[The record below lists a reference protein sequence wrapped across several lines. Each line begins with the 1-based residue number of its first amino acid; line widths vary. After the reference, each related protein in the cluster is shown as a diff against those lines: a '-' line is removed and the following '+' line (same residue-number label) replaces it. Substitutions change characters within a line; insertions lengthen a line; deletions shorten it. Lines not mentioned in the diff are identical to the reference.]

1 MLDRFR
7 RKDTTFFA
15 YFEEHARL
23 TVVGTGELIALL
35 VPGAKIAAHARR
47 ISDIEHEAD
56 QVTHRCVEALHKGS
70 TTPIN
75 RDSVHRLIT
84 RQDDVMDFV
93 EAAAERLA
101 LYGITETTDDARAM
115 AKVLHEA
122 AQKIEAAIK
131 GLRVLAQDPQTILKH
146 CVDINRLENEGDT
159 ILRRAVATLF
169 KEVRDPIEVIKWK
182 EIYEHLENATDRC
195 EDVANVLEGVV
206 LESRRSVWR

>member
-1 MLDRFR
+1 MFDRFR
-7 RKDTTFFA
+7 RKDTTFFG

-23 TVVGTGELIALL
+23 TVVGTQELIALL
-35 VPGAKIAAHARR
+35 VPGAKIDAHARR
-47 ISDIEHEAD
+47 ISDLEHEAD
-56 QVTHRCVEALHKGS
+56 QVTHRCVEALHQRS
-70 TTPIN
+70 TTPID

-122 AQKIEAAIK
+122 ARMIEAAVK
-131 GLRVLAQDPQTILKH
+131 GLRVLTQDPHTILKH
-146 CVDINRLENEGDT
+146 CVDINRLENEGDA
-159 ILRRAVATLF
+159 ILRRAVARLF
-169 KEVRDPIEVIKWK
+169 KEARDPIEVIKWK

-206 LESRRSVWR
+206 LESRRSVWQ